1 MIVKYMLNR
10 SLDLAFQALSVA
22 TRREIVSRLAAGPL
36 SVSALAKPLP
46 MSLPAV
52 LQHLA
57 VLEGAGLVVSE
68 KAGRVR
74 TCRLEAAAI
83 AGAEQWLGAQR
94 GEWERRL
101 DRLGDYLNE
110 AAKGETE

>member
-1 MIVKYMLNR
+1 MPNH
-10 SLDLAFQALSVA
+10 SLDLAFQALSDQ
-22 TRREIVSRLAAGPL
+22 TRREMVSRLASGPL

-57 VLEGAGLVVSE
+57 VLETAGLVVS
-68 KAGRVR
+68 KKSGRVR
-74 TCRLEAAAI
+74 TCRLETAAI
-83 AGAEQWLGAQR
+83 ARAEQWLGAQR

-101 DRLGDYLNE
+101 DRLGAYLQSSE
-110 AAKGETE
+110 GESN

>member
-1 MIVKYMLNR
+1 MLSR
-10 SLDLAFQALSVA
+10 SLDLAFQALSDS
-22 TRREIVSRLAAGPL
+22 TRREMVSRLAEGPL

-68 KAGRVR
+68 KSGRVR

-83 AGAEQWLGAQR
+83 ARAEQWLSAQR

-101 DRLGDYLNE
+101 DRLDAYLQSQQE
-110 AAKGETE
+110 GETK

>member
-1 MIVKYMLNR
+1 MLNR
-10 SLDLAFQALSVA
+10 SLDLAFQALSDP
-22 TRREIVSRLAAGPL
+22 TRREMVSRLAEGPL

-52 LQHLA
+52 LQHLS
-57 VLEGAGLVVSE
+57 VLEQAGLVVSE

-74 TCRLEAAAI
+74 TCRLETAAI
-83 AGAEQWLGAQR
+83 ARAEQWLSAQR

-101 DRLGDYLNE
+101 DRLGAYLQSQQ
-110 AAKGETE
+110 KGETE

>member
-1 MIVKYMLNR
+1 MLNR
-10 SLDLAFQALSVA
+10 SLDLAFQALSDA
-22 TRREIVSRLAAGPL
+22 TRREMVSRLAEGPL

-52 LQHLA
+52 LQHLS

-68 KAGRVR
+68 KSGRVR
-74 TCRLEAAAI
+74 TCRLETAAI
-83 AGAEQWLGAQR
+83 ARAEQWLSAQR

-101 DRLGDYLNE
+101 DRLGAYLQSQQQGDIE
-110 AAKGETE
+110 

>member
-1 MIVKYMLNR
+1 MLNR
-10 SLDLAFQALSVA
+10 SLDLAFQALGDA
-22 TRREIVSRLAAGPL
+22 TRRDMVARLAAGPL

-57 VLEGAGLVVSE
+57 VLETAGLVVSQ

-74 TCRLEAAAI
+74 TCRLEPTAI
-83 AGAEQWLGAQR
+83 ARAEQWLSAQR
-94 GEWERRL
+94 GEWEHRL
-101 DRLGDYLNE
+101 DRLADFLQFPE
-110 AAKGETE
+110 GETK

>member
-1 MIVKYMLNR
+1 MLNQ
-10 SLDLAFQALSVA
+10 SLDLAFQALSDA
-22 TRREIVSRLAAGPL
+22 TRREIVSRLAEGPL

-57 VLEGAGLVVSE
+57 VLEGAGLIVSE
-68 KAGRVR
+68 KSGRVR
-74 TCRLEAAAI
+74 TCRLETAAI
-83 AGAEQWLGAQR
+83 ARAEQWLSAQR

-101 DRLGDYLNE
+101 DRLGAYLQSE
-110 AAKGETE
+110 QEGETK

>member
-1 MIVKYMLNR
+1 VLNDP
-10 SLDLAFQALSVA
+10 LDLAFQALSDP
-22 TRREIVSRLAAGPL
+22 TRRSMVARLAAGPL
-36 SVSALAKPLP
+36 SVSELAKPLP

-52 LQHLA
+52 LQHLG

-74 TCRLEAAAI
+74 TCRLDAAAI
-83 AGAEQWLGAQR
+83 GRAEQWLTAQR

-101 DRLGDYLNE
+101 DRLGAFLQS
-110 AAKGETE
+110 AQGETE

>member
-1 MIVKYMLNR
+1 MIVKLMLNQ
-10 SLDLAFQALSVA
+10 SLDLSFHALGDPA
-22 TRREIVSRLAAGPL
+22 RRAMVSQLAGGPL

-57 VLEGAGLVVSE
+57 VLEQAGLVISE
-68 KAGRVR
+68 KHGRVR
-74 TCRLEAAAI
+74 TCRLETAAI
-83 AGAEQWLGAQR
+83 LRAERWLSAQR

-101 DRLGDYLNE
+101 DRLADYLQSKEN
-110 AAKGETE
+110 GDPP

>member
-1 MIVKYMLNR
+1 MLNQP
-10 SLDLAFQALSVA
+10 LDLAFQALSDA
-22 TRREIVSRLAAGPL
+22 TRREMVSRLAAGPM

-68 KAGRVR
+68 KTGRVR

-83 AGAEQWLGAQR
+83 ARAENWLSAQR

-101 DRLGDYLNE
+101 DRLAAFLQSPEGDP
-110 AAKGETE
+110 T